1 MGFLHLVQAI
11 AVFILSN
18 EFTLPI
24 TTSFVEY
31 MPETGKLGPVTETV
45 VNLPLGPMVAVFLLI
60 SAIAHFTVASPGVFG
75 RYVANLKKGI
85 NYAQCYEYAFS
96 A

>member
-45 VNLPLGPMVAVFLLI
+45 VNLPLGPMVAVFLLM